1 MLKCKCTHKLFK
13 AYLKCRTNCTRYLI
27 LVYNY
32 GQIKREHRDIICF
45 QLADNDLLY
54 ITELASLLSLLHTTS
69 SAFKSEANQFP
80 GNVHVLINT
89 SVWAK
94 WRWSH
99 HYMTHGLCVATS
111 QLWACVPIRSLK
123 KKKKHKMEIFN
134 CSTSTWNLL
143 YLDKPLEM

>member
-1 MLKCKCTHKLFK
+1 M
-13 AYLKCRTNCTRYLI
+13 

-80 GNVHVLINT
+80 GKFSNLPRYVYRQNV
-89 SVWAK
+89 
-94 WRWSH
+94 
-99 HYMTHGLCVATS
+99 
-111 QLWACVPIRSLK
+111 SLARRLV
-123 KKKKHKMEIFN
+123 E
-134 CSTSTWNLL
+134 T
-143 YLDKPLEM
+143 